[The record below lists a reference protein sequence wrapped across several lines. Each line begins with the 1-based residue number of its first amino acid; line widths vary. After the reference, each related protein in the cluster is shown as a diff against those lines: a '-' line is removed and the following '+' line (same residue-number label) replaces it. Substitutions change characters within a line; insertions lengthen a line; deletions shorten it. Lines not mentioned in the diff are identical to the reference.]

1 MIYRRCFLVGNSNL
15 TKLKKRGDNSQL
27 NLHGRQLEIVPSL
40 MIVKMNLD
48 FVECEFQIL
57 QMPISLLVWALVLL
71 CGLLR
76 MLRSARLYIH
86 KL

>member
-1 MIYRRCFLVGNSNL
+1 
-15 TKLKKRGDNSQL
+15 
-27 NLHGRQLEIVPSL
+27 

-71 CGLLR
+71 CDLLR
-76 MLRSARLYIH
+76 MLQSARLYSH